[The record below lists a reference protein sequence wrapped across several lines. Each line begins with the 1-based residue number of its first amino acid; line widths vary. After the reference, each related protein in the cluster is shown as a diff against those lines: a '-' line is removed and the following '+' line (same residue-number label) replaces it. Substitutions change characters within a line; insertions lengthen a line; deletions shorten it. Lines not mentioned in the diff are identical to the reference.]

1 MRAQPC
7 YRPALHVFWNFE
19 VVSLYRGMGLLDADT
34 RTILFKQPVQFTAP
48 VVQCLF

>member
-7 YRPALHVFWNFE
+7 YRPARFWNFQG
-19 VVSLYRGMGLLDADT
+19 VSLYRGMGLLGADT